1 MADKR
6 RGLGRGLQELLS
18 STDWLRRNDIQLFFC
33 PIDQLDPNPHQP
45 RQVVEDE
52 ELQEMAQSMR
62 EKGVLQPILVV
73 RAEVPE
79 RYRILAGERR
89 WRAARLAGLEEI
101 PVLLR
106 EAGSDE
112 ALEIALIEN
121 IQRRDLNCIEE
132 ALAYKRLRDEF
143 HLTQEEIAKRVGKDR
158 STVANLLRLLQLPN
172 TIQGAVLCGNL
183 SMGHAR
189 AILGLD
195 EAEDQ
200 EKLLRLIAEKH
211 LSVRQ
216 AENLVASWTTNEPAR
231 VPPSPDRELSRLQE
245 SLRAHLGTRVL
256 LKRRGERGTIT
267 IPFPSQSEL
276 ERILAILGMN

>member
-6 RGLGRGLQELLS
+6 RGLGRGLQDLLS
-18 STDWLRRNDIQLFFC
+18 STDWLRRSDIQLFFC
-33 PIDQLDPNPHQP
+33 PIDGLEPNPNQP
-45 RQVVEDE
+45 RQLVEDE
-52 ELQEMAQSMR
+52 GLHEMALSIR

-73 RAEVPE
+73 KTDVPD

-106 EAGSDE
+106 EATSDE

-132 ALAYKRLRDEF
+132 ALAYRRLRDEF
-143 HLTQEEIAKRVGKDR
+143 GLTQEEIAKRVGKDR
-158 STVANLLRLLQLPN
+158 STVANILRLLQLPHA
-172 TIQGAVLCGNL
+172 IQEAVLNGTL

-189 AILGLD
+189 ATLGLQD
-195 EAEDQ
+195 AEDQ
-200 EKLLRLIAEKH
+200 TEVLRLILEKQ

-216 AENLVASWTTNEPAR
+216 TENLVASWTRNEPPR
-231 VPPSPDRELSRLQE
+231 VATPPDREMSSLQE
-245 SLRAHLGTRVL
+245 SLRARLGTRVL

-267 IPFPSQSEL
+267 IPFLSQSEL
-276 ERILAILGMN
+276 ERILAILGME

>member
-33 PIDQLDPNPHQP
+33 PVDRIDPNPHQP
-45 RQVVEDE
+45 RQMVEDE
-52 ELQEMAQSMR
+52 DLRDMAQSIR

-89 WRAARLAGLEEI
+89 WRAAQLAGLEEV

-106 EAGSDE
+106 EATSDE
-112 ALEIALIEN
+112 ALEIALVEN

-132 ALAYKRLRDEF
+132 ALAYKRLRDEL
-143 HLTQEEIAKRVGKDR
+143 HLTQEEIARRVGKDR
-158 STVANLLRLLQLPN
+158 STVANLLRLLQLPEA
-172 TIQGAVLCGNL
+172 IQEAVLNGRL
-183 SMGHAR
+183 TMGHAR

-195 EAEDQ
+195 NAENQEA
-200 EKLLRLIAEKH
+200 LLRLIMEKH

-216 AENLVASWTTNEPAR
+216 TENLVAAWTREKPGR
-231 VPPSPDRELSRLQE
+231 VTASPDPEVIRLQE
-245 SLRAHLGTRVL
+245 HLRAHLGTRVL
-256 LKRRGERGTIT
+256 LRRRGERGTIT
-267 IPFPSQSEL
+267 IPFPSQSAL
-276 ERILAILGMN
+276 ERILAILGID

>member
-6 RGLGRGLQELLS
+6 RGLGRGLQDLLS
-18 STDWLRRNDIQLFFC
+18 STDWLRRTDIQLFFC
-33 PIDQLDPNPHQP
+33 PIDGLEANPSQP
-45 RQVVEDE
+45 RQLVDDE
-52 ELQEMAQSMR
+52 GLQEMAQSIR

-73 RAEVPE
+73 RTEVPD

-89 WRAARLAGLEEI
+89 WRAARLAGLKEI

-106 EAGSDE
+106 EATSDE

-132 ALAYKRLRDEF
+132 ALAYRRLRDEF
-143 HLTQEEIAKRVGKDR
+143 RLTQEEIAKRVGKDR
-158 STVANLLRLLQLPN
+158 STVANLLRLLQLPRA
-172 TIQGAVLCGNL
+172 IQEAVLNGTL

-195 EAEDQ
+195 DAEDQ
-200 EKLLRLIAEKH
+200 EKLLRLIQERQ

-216 AENLVASWTTNEPAR
+216 TENLVALWTRSERPRLVTP
-231 VPPSPDRELSRLQE
+231 PDREVSRLQE
-245 SLRAHLGTRVL
+245 SLRARLGTRVL
-256 LKRRGERGTIT
+256 FKRRGERGTIT
-267 IPFPSQSEL
+267 IPFLSQSEL
-276 ERILAILGMN
+276 ERILAILGLE

>member
-1 MADKR
+1 
-6 RGLGRGLQELLS
+6 
-18 STDWLRRNDIQLFFC
+18 
-33 PIDQLDPNPHQP
+33 
-45 RQVVEDE
+45 
-52 ELQEMAQSMR
+52 
-62 EKGVLQPILVV
+62 
-73 RAEVPE
+73 
-79 RYRILAGERR
+79 
-89 WRAARLAGLEEI
+89 
-101 PVLLR
+101 
-106 EAGSDE
+106 
-112 ALEIALIEN
+112 
-121 IQRRDLNCIEE
+121 
-132 ALAYKRLRDEF
+132 
-143 HLTQEEIAKRVGKDR
+143 VGKDR

-172 TIQGAVLCGNL
+172 TIREAVLSGNL

-216 AENLVASWTTNEPAR
+216 TENLVASWTTNEPAR

-267 IPFPSQSEL
+267 IPFLSQSEL

>member
-33 PIDQLDPNPHQP
+33 PIDQLDSNPHQP

-172 TIQGAVLCGNL
+172 AIQEAVLNGNL

-200 EKLLRLIAEKH
+200 KKLLRLIAEKH

-216 AENLVASWTTNEPAR
+216 TENLVASWTTSEPAR
-231 VPPSPDRELSRLQE
+231 VPPLPDRELSRLQE

-267 IPFPSQSEL
+267 IPFLSQSEL

>member
-1 MADKR
+1 
-6 RGLGRGLQELLS
+6 
-18 STDWLRRNDIQLFFC
+18 
-33 PIDQLDPNPHQP
+33 
-45 RQVVEDE
+45 
-52 ELQEMAQSMR
+52 
-62 EKGVLQPILVV
+62 V

-172 TIQGAVLCGNL
+172 TIQEAVLSGNL

-211 LSVRQ
+211 LSVCQ
-216 AENLVASWTTNEPAR
+216 TENLVASWTTNEPAR
-231 VPPSPDRELSRLQE
+231 VPPLPDRELSRLQE
-245 SLRAHLGTRVL
+245 SLRAHLGIRVL

>member
-172 TIQGAVLCGNL
+172 TIQEAVLSGNL

-216 AENLVASWTTNEPAR
+216 AENLVASWKTNEQAR

>member
-6 RGLGRGLQELLS
+6 RGLGRGLQDLLA
-18 STDWLRRNDIQLFFC
+18 STDWLRRNEIQLFFC
-33 PIDQLDPNPHQP
+33 PIDGLEPNPDQP
-45 RQVVEDE
+45 RQPAEDDG
-52 ELQEMAQSMR
+52 LQEMAQSMR
-62 EKGVLQPILVV
+62 EKGVLQPILAA
-73 RAEVPE
+73 RTDIPD

-106 EAGSDE
+106 EATSDE

-132 ALAYKRLRDEF
+132 ALAYRRLRDEF
-143 HLTQEEIAKRVGKDR
+143 RLTQEEIARRVGKDR
-158 STVANLLRLLQLPN
+158 STVANLLRLLHLPHA
-172 TIQGAVLCGNL
+172 IQEAVLNGAL

-195 EAEDQ
+195 AARDQ
-200 EKLLRLIAEKH
+200 EKLLRLILEKQ

-216 AENLVASWTTNEPAR
+216 TEKLVASWMKNEPIREAA
-231 VPPSPDRELSRLQE
+231 PPDREASRLQE
-245 SLRAHLGTRVL
+245 SLRARLGTRVL

-267 IPFPSQSEL
+267 IPFLSQSEL
-276 ERILAILGMN
+276 ERILAILGME

>member
-6 RGLGRGLQELLS
+6 RGLGRGLQDLLS
-18 STDWLRRNDIQLFFC
+18 STDWLRRSDIQLFFC
-33 PIDQLDPNPHQP
+33 PIDGLEPNPNQP
-45 RQVVEDE
+45 RQLVEDE
-52 ELQEMAQSMR
+52 GLHEMALSIR

-73 RAEVPE
+73 KTDVPD

-106 EAGSDE
+106 EATSDE

-132 ALAYKRLRDEF
+132 ALAYRRLRDEF
-143 HLTQEEIAKRVGKDR
+143 GLTQEEIATRVGKDR
-158 STVANLLRLLQLPN
+158 STVANILRLLQLPHA
-172 TIQGAVLCGNL
+172 IQEAVLNGTL

-189 AILGLD
+189 AILGLQD
-195 EAEDQ
+195 AEDQ
-200 EKLLRLIAEKH
+200 TKVLRLILEKQ

-216 AENLVASWTTNEPAR
+216 TENLVASWTRNEPPR
-231 VPPSPDRELSRLQE
+231 VATPPDREMSSLQE
-245 SLRAHLGTRVL
+245 SLRARLGTRVL

-267 IPFPSQSEL
+267 IPFLSQSEL
-276 ERILAILGMN
+276 ERILAILGME